1 MNRPIPEVKRVD
13 AQYHPKSF
21 PLGRIPII
29 KRTTEGSRR
38 DSSSFQGR
46 IQNDSSGSPEGS
58 PSDGGTGVPP
68 DFLLLPQDWGIQGVD
83 NRYIGKQYFNPY
95 LKRTFN

>member
-29 KRTTEGSRR
+29 KKDDRRISSRFFIIPGK
-38 DSSSFQGR
+38 DS
-46 IQNDSSGSPEGS
+46 E
-58 PSDGGTGVPP
+58 
-68 DFLLLPQDWGIQGVD
+68 
-83 NRYIGKQYFNPY
+83 
-95 LKRTFN
+95 